1 MILLLPY
8 TYSNISM
15 RRERERST
23 GRGGEK
29 GERGE
34 RGERCTSYAAV
45 PLGRTEVQMRVVRAW
60 LAPRTITSELLIAL
74 VNLLKNVLDR
84 RKEEKKG
91 RGGREGNERRR
102 GNRRG
107 GVEGRVMERRRRKKG
122 DGEEGR
128 AYLYTPGG
136 MYTGYPV

>member
-29 GERGE
+29 GE

>member
-1 MILLLPY
+1 
-8 TYSNISM
+8 
-15 RRERERST
+15 
-23 GRGGEK
+23 
-29 GERGE
+29 
-34 RGERCTSYAAV
+34 
-45 PLGRTEVQMRVVRAW
+45 MRVVRAW

-91 RGGREGNERRR
+91 GEEEEGNERRR
-102 GNRRG
+102 GDRRG

-122 DGEEGR
+122 DGEGR